1 MDLKTY
7 LKQVGDSEAAR
18 LFGVKPRTILSWRLG
33 ERHPRPLHAARIVE
47 ITQGKVSYE
56 GIYAA
61 LPVRKLAS

>member
-7 LKQVGDSEAAR
+7 LKHVGDNEAAR

-33 ERHPRPLHAARIVE
+33 ERRPRPTHAARIVKV
-47 ITQGKVSYE
+47 TQGEVSYE

-61 LPVRKLAS
+61 LPARKGTL